1 MTRLV
6 LVLGLSTLLA
16 GCGDDPIATAT
27 SPSIPEGLVANATRL
42 FAGTLA
48 RNESA
53 FYSFTLG
60 QNSGVF
66 VTLASVTGAD
76 PREVTATPLRLGLG
90 VPRGTGC
97 ALTTSVVVTPALTP
111 QIREY
116 LAQGVRCVSVGDPG
130 TVGADV
136 RFAVRIGY
144 FQ

>member
-1 MTRLV
+1 MTRL
-6 LVLGLSTLLA
+6 LCVLGLAAALA
-16 GCGDDPIATAT
+16 GCGKDSTATAT
-27 SPSIPEGLVANATRL
+27 SPSAPDDLVNGASRL

-48 RNESA
+48 GGESA
-53 FYSFTLG
+53 FYSFTVA

-66 VTLASVTGAD
+66 VTLASVTGLDTRDA
-76 PREVTATPLRLGLG
+76 TATPLRIGLG

-97 ALTTSVVVTPALTP
+97 QLTTSVVAAPALTP

-116 LAQGVRCVSVGDPG
+116 LGQGVRCVSVTDPG
-130 TVGADV
+130 TLTSSV